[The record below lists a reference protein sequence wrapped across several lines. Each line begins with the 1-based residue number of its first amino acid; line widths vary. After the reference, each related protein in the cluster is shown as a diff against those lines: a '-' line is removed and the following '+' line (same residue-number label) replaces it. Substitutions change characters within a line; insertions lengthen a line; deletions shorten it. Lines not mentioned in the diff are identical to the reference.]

1 MKDINYRLYKLLK
14 LMCIVEKLALQKL
27 QITNS
32 GTTVKSTQ
40 QFTKKRLLRIIRHQ
54 ELKSTYK
61 FLSINLNE
69 KKQNKNLLL

>member
-40 QFTKKRLLRIIRHQ
+40 QFTIKKKVVEYYSPSRSKINIQIPEHQ
-54 ELKSTYK
+54 LK
-61 FLSINLNE
+61 
-69 KKQNKNLLL
+69 